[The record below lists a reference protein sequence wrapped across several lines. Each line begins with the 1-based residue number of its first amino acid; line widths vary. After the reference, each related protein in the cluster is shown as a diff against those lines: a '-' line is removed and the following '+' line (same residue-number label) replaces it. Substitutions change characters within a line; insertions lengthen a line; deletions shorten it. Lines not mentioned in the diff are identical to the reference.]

1 MRNLVIYIA
10 VVAAAFF
17 STGCVC
23 ENNET
28 FTLWQLP
35 SQVNTIGNSYV
46 VQTVNGR
53 VIVMDGGS
61 EAETDYLRGFISAL
75 GEEVDAW
82 FVSHAHDDHMWAL
95 LNILKE
101 PKGIRIKKIYHSRM
115 TEELV
120 ATETGSYTEVN
131 KEFYALIDKG
141 IEGTEVIDCHRGD
154 EFEIDGVNFKIL
166 SEQNPEMLTSY
177 NDQSMVIKMW
187 DDKKSFV
194 FLGDLGPNGGRKLME
209 SKYMED
215 VKCDY
220 IQMSHHGQD
229 GCDKDFYM
237 KAEFRACLWP
247 SPTWVYNNDLG
258 DGFNTGHLKTV
269 EVREWMKE
277 KGITEHYVSNE
288 GLVCIK

>member
-1 MRNLVIYIA
+1 MKKITLILCYAIA
-10 VVAAAFF
+10 MLLA
-17 STGCVC
+17 SSCCC
-23 ENNET
+23 EKEKT

-46 VQTVNGR
+46 IQTVNGKL
-53 VIVMDGGS
+53 IVMDGGS
-61 EAETDYLRGFISAL
+61 QEETDYLRGFISAL
-75 GEEVDAW
+75 GAEVDAW
-82 FVSHAHDDHMWAL
+82 FISHAHDDHIWAL

-101 PKGIRIKKIYHSRM
+101 PKGIMINKIYHSRM

-120 ATETGSYTEVN
+120 ATETGSYTDVN
-131 KEFYALIDKG
+131 KEFYAMIDQG
-141 IEGTEVIDCHRGD
+141 IEGTEVIDCHKGD
-154 EFEIDGVNFKIL
+154 QFEIDGINFKIL
-166 SEQNPEMLTSY
+166 SEMNPEMLTNY

-209 SKYMED
+209 SEFMED

-220 IQMSHHGQD
+220 LQMSHHGQD
-229 GCDKDFYM
+229 GCDKEFYM

-258 DGFNTGHLKTV
+258 GGFNTGHLQTI
-269 EVREWMKE
+269 EVRDWMKE

-288 GLVCIK
+288 GLISIK

>member
-1 MRNLVIYIA
+1 MNRILIWLS
-10 VVAAAFF
+10 AAAILM
-17 STGCVC
+17 GCADIRT
-23 ENNET
+23 EET

-46 VQTVNGR
+46 IQTVNGK

-61 EAETDYLRGFISAL
+61 EEETDYLRGFIAAL

-82 FVSHAHDDHMWAL
+82 FISHAHDDHIWAL
-95 LNILKE
+95 LNIIKD
-101 PKGIRIKKIYHSRM
+101 PKCMKINKIYHSRM

-120 ATETGSYTEVN
+120 ATETGSYTDIN
-131 KEFYALIDKG
+131 KEFYAMIDEGLDG
-141 IEGTEVIDCHRGD
+141 IEVIDCHKGD
-154 EFEIDGVNFKIL
+154 QFEIDGVNFKIL
-166 SEQNPEMLTSY
+166 SEQNPEMLTNY

-187 DDKKSFV
+187 DDSKSFV
-194 FLGDLGPNGGRKLME
+194 FLGDLGPNGGRKLMDSE
-209 SKYMED
+209 YMED

-220 IQMSHHGQD
+220 LQMSHHGQD
-229 GCDKDFYM
+229 GCDKEFYM

-247 SPTWVYNNDLG
+247 SPSWVYNNDLG
-258 DGFNTGHLKTV
+258 NGFNTGHLKTV

-288 GLVCIK
+288 GLVRIK

>member
-1 MRNLVIYIA
+1 MRSLVIYIA
-10 VVAAAFF
+10 LVAAAIF

-187 DDKKSFV
+187 DDEKSFV

-209 SKYMED
+209 SEYMED

-220 IQMSHHGQD
+220 LQMSHHGQD
-229 GCDKDFYM
+229 GCDKEFYM